1 MASRRY
7 ASHVDWLLER
17 VVGSERAA
25 AKVGAGGA
33 FLPSFS
39 TGFSCFC
46 VWRER
51 RSGRRG
57 AGAGVS
63 EEAIVKGMR
72 RRVLLISLPPL
83 RPAPPPSPS
92 LSFSAK
98 LRRWLPDEW
107 RRRRL

>member
-83 RPAPPPSPS
+83 RPPLTLS
-92 LSFSAK
+92 LFLGETASLAAG
-98 LRRWLPDEW
+98 
-107 RRRRL
+107 